1 MNLSKNYIALTE
13 GRMSR
18 SEFLR
23 QARQS
28 FPNLIGAGNNFE
40 DALKI
45 LTRKGLI
52 NEELIYRN
60 KADKFPL
67 ESIERGIRYE
77 LEVMDVFDVHHPSQE
92 QYKKARQRAIDNL
105 GKDPLYYINRIA
117 GGTKELA
124 DRDQKEVDN
133 NDQMKKVEAGTKHTL
148 KEGKYITEAPTEDNV
163 QLNKKFLDLYIKY
176 KDGNYKVKD
185 KETGELKAGKKLAP
199 ETAASKACMVVR
211 KSMNA
216 PRFRPDRN
224 TIASCSV
231 GRGKLQYQG
240 EKDGVPTFNYAWS
253 LKEATPRTQYKDNH
267 VWTVNEYKLAYVL
280 AEFGNQGLQ
289 LISQIYGINN
299 LNIKLLANTII
310 GTTDA
315 GLRFAVNG
323 MKKVINDEQD
333 SKWLA
338 SYFGNT
344 KALEAYQEL
353 DGKSMNDCQSAISA
367 EKCSEEEAAAAQKA
381 QEAID
386 TKRSEGDAMA
396 NATTKQIVDRA
407 FADFKDNR
415 TSIGKSIQD
424 PIKADKAAFVG
435 VCKNLRYD
443 VDDPRR
449 AVLWAYLRDKVN
461 INSQARQDL
470 DAKYG
475 VNNNTAPKFKA
486 KNLKAGNVE
495 EATKTVNDPLF
506 SQFYQHFVK
515 KYKDAGDP
523 NAELKARKDAKGA
536 LARYKA
542 KQMKEQQEKAV
553 LKEHIINIVGK
564 VLNEAATANLAQL
577 SDENASVSELP
588 GIINNLENVVT
599 EIESFWIKEQQKIQ
613 GIFDQVGNIKNEDGL
628 PVGYKFVQPIIDSL
642 KKDLDPVLAKITLDD
657 LKLPE
662 APAPDQ
668 TQVNDP
674 NVEVDPNDPNAVPS
688 VEPKQT
694 VFSPAAKKLALQEAD
709 VEKVLRNINN
719 LGLSDEQRK
728 KIIELSNAMYTAIRQ
743 NSTNMY
749 YYARQLHDYLD
760 QVLPKS
766 NSSLQESKKKRYVK

>member
-52 NEELIYRN
+52 NEELIYQN

-77 LEVMDVFDVHHPSQE
+77 LDVMDVFDVHHPSQE

-105 GKDPLYYINRIA
+105 GKDSLYYINRIA
-117 GGTKELA
+117 GCTKELA

-253 LKEATPRTQYKDNH
+253 LK
-267 VWTVNEYKLAYVL
+267 
-280 AEFGNQGLQ
+280 
-289 LISQIYGINN
+289 
-299 LNIKLLANTII
+299 
-310 GTTDA
+310 
-315 GLRFAVNG
+315 
-323 MKKVINDEQD
+323 
-333 SKWLA
+333 
-338 SYFGNT
+338 
-344 KALEAYQEL
+344 
-353 DGKSMNDCQSAISA
+353 
-367 EKCSEEEAAAAQKA
+367 
-381 QEAID
+381 
-386 TKRSEGDAMA
+386 
-396 NATTKQIVDRA
+396 
-407 FADFKDNR
+407 
-415 TSIGKSIQD
+415 
-424 PIKADKAAFVG
+424 
-435 VCKNLRYD
+435 
-443 VDDPRR
+443 
-449 AVLWAYLRDKVN
+449 
-461 INSQARQDL
+461 
-470 DAKYG
+470 
-475 VNNNTAPKFKA
+475 
-486 KNLKAGNVE
+486 

-743 NSTNMY
+743 NSTDMY
-749 YYARQLHDYLD
+749 YYCRQLHDYLD

-766 NSSLQESKKKRYVK
+766 NSSLQESKKKRYSK

>member
-52 NEELIYRN
+52 NEELIYQN

-105 GKDPLYYINRIA
+105 GKDSLYYINRIA

-124 DRDQKEVDN
+124 DRNQKEVDN

-253 LKEATPRTQYKDNH
+253 LKEAT
-267 VWTVNEYKLAYVL
+267 
-280 AEFGNQGLQ
+280 
-289 LISQIYGINN
+289 
-299 LNIKLLANTII
+299 
-310 GTTDA
+310 
-315 GLRFAVNG
+315 
-323 MKKVINDEQD
+323 
-333 SKWLA
+333 
-338 SYFGNT
+338 
-344 KALEAYQEL
+344 
-353 DGKSMNDCQSAISA
+353 
-367 EKCSEEEAAAAQKA
+367 
-381 QEAID
+381 
-386 TKRSEGDAMA
+386 
-396 NATTKQIVDRA
+396 
-407 FADFKDNR
+407 
-415 TSIGKSIQD
+415 
-424 PIKADKAAFVG
+424 
-435 VCKNLRYD
+435 
-443 VDDPRR
+443 
-449 AVLWAYLRDKVN
+449 
-461 INSQARQDL
+461 
-470 DAKYG
+470 
-475 VNNNTAPKFKA
+475 
-486 KNLKAGNVE
+486 
-495 EATKTVNDPLF
+495 KTVNDPLF

-553 LKEHIINIVGK
+553 LKEHIISIVGK

-674 NVEVDPNDPNAVPS
+674 NTEVDPNDPNAVPS

-694 VFSPAAKKLALQEAD
+694 VFSPAAKKTALQEAD

-743 NSTNMY
+743 NSTDMY
-749 YYARQLHDYLD
+749 YYARRLHDYLD

-766 NSSLQESKKKRYVK
+766 NSSLQESKKKRYSK

>member
-52 NEELIYRN
+52 NEELIYQN

-124 DRDQKEVDN
+124 DRNQKEVDN

-148 KEGKYITEAPTEDNV
+148 KEGKYITEAPTEDST

-253 LKEATPRTQYKDNH
+253 LK
-267 VWTVNEYKLAYVL
+267 
-280 AEFGNQGLQ
+280 
-289 LISQIYGINN
+289 
-299 LNIKLLANTII
+299 
-310 GTTDA
+310 
-315 GLRFAVNG
+315 
-323 MKKVINDEQD
+323 
-333 SKWLA
+333 
-338 SYFGNT
+338 
-344 KALEAYQEL
+344 
-353 DGKSMNDCQSAISA
+353 
-367 EKCSEEEAAAAQKA
+367 
-381 QEAID
+381 
-386 TKRSEGDAMA
+386 
-396 NATTKQIVDRA
+396 
-407 FADFKDNR
+407 
-415 TSIGKSIQD
+415 
-424 PIKADKAAFVG
+424 
-435 VCKNLRYD
+435 
-443 VDDPRR
+443 
-449 AVLWAYLRDKVN
+449 
-461 INSQARQDL
+461 
-470 DAKYG
+470 
-475 VNNNTAPKFKA
+475 
-486 KNLKAGNVE
+486 

-588 GIINNLENVVT
+588 GIINSLENVVT

-674 NVEVDPNDPNAVPS
+674 NAEVDPNDPNAVPS

-694 VFSPAAKKLALQEAD
+694 VFSPATKKLALQEAD

-728 KIIELSNAMYTAIRQ
+728 KIIELSNAMYTAISQ
-743 NSTNMY
+743 NSTDMY
-749 YYARQLHDYLD
+749 YYARRLHDYLD

-766 NSSLQESKKKRYVK
+766 NSSLQESKKKRYIK

>member
-52 NEELIYRN
+52 NEELIYQN

-105 GKDPLYYINRIA
+105 GKDSLYYINRIA
-117 GGTKELA
+117 GCTKELA

-148 KEGKYITEAPTEDNV
+148 KEGKYITEAPTEDNT

-253 LKEATPRTQYKDNH
+253 LK
-267 VWTVNEYKLAYVL
+267 
-280 AEFGNQGLQ
+280 
-289 LISQIYGINN
+289 
-299 LNIKLLANTII
+299 
-310 GTTDA
+310 
-315 GLRFAVNG
+315 
-323 MKKVINDEQD
+323 
-333 SKWLA
+333 
-338 SYFGNT
+338 
-344 KALEAYQEL
+344 
-353 DGKSMNDCQSAISA
+353 
-367 EKCSEEEAAAAQKA
+367 
-381 QEAID
+381 
-386 TKRSEGDAMA
+386 
-396 NATTKQIVDRA
+396 
-407 FADFKDNR
+407 
-415 TSIGKSIQD
+415 
-424 PIKADKAAFVG
+424 
-435 VCKNLRYD
+435 
-443 VDDPRR
+443 
-449 AVLWAYLRDKVN
+449 
-461 INSQARQDL
+461 
-470 DAKYG
+470 
-475 VNNNTAPKFKA
+475 
-486 KNLKAGNVE
+486 

-694 VFSPAAKKLALQEAD
+694 VFSPATKKLALQEAD

-743 NSTNMY
+743 NSTDMY
-749 YYARQLHDYLD
+749 YYCRQLHDYLD

-766 NSSLQESKKKRYVK
+766 NSSLQESKKKRYSK

>member
-52 NEELIYRN
+52 NEELIYQN

-105 GKDPLYYINRIA
+105 GKDSLYYINRIA
-117 GGTKELA
+117 GCTKELA

-148 KEGKYITEAPTEDNV
+148 KEGKYITEAPTEDSV

-253 LKEATPRTQYKDNH
+253 LK
-267 VWTVNEYKLAYVL
+267 
-280 AEFGNQGLQ
+280 
-289 LISQIYGINN
+289 
-299 LNIKLLANTII
+299 
-310 GTTDA
+310 
-315 GLRFAVNG
+315 
-323 MKKVINDEQD
+323 
-333 SKWLA
+333 
-338 SYFGNT
+338 
-344 KALEAYQEL
+344 
-353 DGKSMNDCQSAISA
+353 
-367 EKCSEEEAAAAQKA
+367 
-381 QEAID
+381 
-386 TKRSEGDAMA
+386 
-396 NATTKQIVDRA
+396 
-407 FADFKDNR
+407 
-415 TSIGKSIQD
+415 
-424 PIKADKAAFVG
+424 
-435 VCKNLRYD
+435 
-443 VDDPRR
+443 
-449 AVLWAYLRDKVN
+449 
-461 INSQARQDL
+461 
-470 DAKYG
+470 
-475 VNNNTAPKFKA
+475 
-486 KNLKAGNVE
+486 

-766 NSSLQESKKKRYVK
+766 NSSLQESKKKRYSK

>member
-52 NEELIYRN
+52 NEELIYQN

-77 LEVMDVFDVHHPSQE
+77 LEVIDVFDVHHPSQE

-124 DRDQKEVDN
+124 DRNQKEVDN

-148 KEGKYITEAPTEDNV
+148 KEGKYITEAPTEDST

-253 LKEATPRTQYKDNH
+253 LK
-267 VWTVNEYKLAYVL
+267 
-280 AEFGNQGLQ
+280 
-289 LISQIYGINN
+289 
-299 LNIKLLANTII
+299 
-310 GTTDA
+310 
-315 GLRFAVNG
+315 
-323 MKKVINDEQD
+323 
-333 SKWLA
+333 
-338 SYFGNT
+338 
-344 KALEAYQEL
+344 
-353 DGKSMNDCQSAISA
+353 
-367 EKCSEEEAAAAQKA
+367 
-381 QEAID
+381 
-386 TKRSEGDAMA
+386 
-396 NATTKQIVDRA
+396 
-407 FADFKDNR
+407 
-415 TSIGKSIQD
+415 
-424 PIKADKAAFVG
+424 
-435 VCKNLRYD
+435 
-443 VDDPRR
+443 
-449 AVLWAYLRDKVN
+449 
-461 INSQARQDL
+461 
-470 DAKYG
+470 
-475 VNNNTAPKFKA
+475 
-486 KNLKAGNVE
+486 

-588 GIINNLENVVT
+588 GIINSLENVVT

-674 NVEVDPNDPNAVPS
+674 NAEVDPNDPNAVPS

-709 VEKVLRNINN
+709 VEKVLSNINN
-719 LGLSDEQRK
+719 LGLSDEQKK

-743 NSTNMY
+743 NSTRMY
-749 YYARQLHDYLD
+749 YYGRQLHDYLD

-766 NSSLQESKKKRYVK
+766 NSPLQESKKKRYIK

>member
-52 NEELIYRN
+52 NEELIYQN

-105 GKDPLYYINRIA
+105 GKDSLYYINRIA

-124 DRDQKEVDN
+124 DRNQKEVDN

-253 LKEATPRTQYKDNH
+253 LK
-267 VWTVNEYKLAYVL
+267 
-280 AEFGNQGLQ
+280 
-289 LISQIYGINN
+289 
-299 LNIKLLANTII
+299 
-310 GTTDA
+310 
-315 GLRFAVNG
+315 
-323 MKKVINDEQD
+323 
-333 SKWLA
+333 
-338 SYFGNT
+338 
-344 KALEAYQEL
+344 
-353 DGKSMNDCQSAISA
+353 
-367 EKCSEEEAAAAQKA
+367 
-381 QEAID
+381 
-386 TKRSEGDAMA
+386 
-396 NATTKQIVDRA
+396 
-407 FADFKDNR
+407 
-415 TSIGKSIQD
+415 
-424 PIKADKAAFVG
+424 
-435 VCKNLRYD
+435 
-443 VDDPRR
+443 
-449 AVLWAYLRDKVN
+449 
-461 INSQARQDL
+461 
-470 DAKYG
+470 
-475 VNNNTAPKFKA
+475 
-486 KNLKAGNVE
+486 

-674 NVEVDPNDPNAVPS
+674 NAEVDPNDPNAVPS

-694 VFSPAAKKLALQEAD
+694 VFSPAAKKTALQEAD

-728 KIIELSNAMYTAIRQ
+728 KIIELSNAMYTAISQ
-743 NSTNMY
+743 NSTDMY
-749 YYARQLHDYLD
+749 YYARRLHDYLD

-766 NSSLQESKKKRYVK
+766 DSSLQESKKKRYSK

>member
-52 NEELIYRN
+52 NEELIYQN

-124 DRDQKEVDN
+124 DRNQKEVDN

-253 LKEATPRTQYKDNH
+253 LKEAT
-267 VWTVNEYKLAYVL
+267 
-280 AEFGNQGLQ
+280 
-289 LISQIYGINN
+289 
-299 LNIKLLANTII
+299 
-310 GTTDA
+310 
-315 GLRFAVNG
+315 
-323 MKKVINDEQD
+323 
-333 SKWLA
+333 
-338 SYFGNT
+338 
-344 KALEAYQEL
+344 
-353 DGKSMNDCQSAISA
+353 
-367 EKCSEEEAAAAQKA
+367 
-381 QEAID
+381 
-386 TKRSEGDAMA
+386 
-396 NATTKQIVDRA
+396 
-407 FADFKDNR
+407 
-415 TSIGKSIQD
+415 
-424 PIKADKAAFVG
+424 
-435 VCKNLRYD
+435 
-443 VDDPRR
+443 
-449 AVLWAYLRDKVN
+449 
-461 INSQARQDL
+461 
-470 DAKYG
+470 
-475 VNNNTAPKFKA
+475 
-486 KNLKAGNVE
+486 
-495 EATKTVNDPLF
+495 KTVNDPLF

-553 LKEHIINIVGK
+553 LKEHIINIVGI

-657 LKLPE
+657 LKFPE

-674 NVEVDPNDPNAVPS
+674 NAEVDPNDPNAVPS

-694 VFSPAAKKLALQEAD
+694 VFSPAAKKTALQEAD

-743 NSTNMY
+743 NSTDMY
-749 YYARQLHDYLD
+749 YYARRLHDYLD

-766 NSSLQESKKKRYVK
+766 NSSLQESKKKRYSK

>member
-52 NEELIYRN
+52 NEELIYQN

-105 GKDPLYYINRIA
+105 GKDSLYYINRIA

-253 LKEATPRTQYKDNH
+253 LK
-267 VWTVNEYKLAYVL
+267 
-280 AEFGNQGLQ
+280 
-289 LISQIYGINN
+289 
-299 LNIKLLANTII
+299 
-310 GTTDA
+310 
-315 GLRFAVNG
+315 
-323 MKKVINDEQD
+323 
-333 SKWLA
+333 
-338 SYFGNT
+338 
-344 KALEAYQEL
+344 
-353 DGKSMNDCQSAISA
+353 
-367 EKCSEEEAAAAQKA
+367 
-381 QEAID
+381 
-386 TKRSEGDAMA
+386 
-396 NATTKQIVDRA
+396 
-407 FADFKDNR
+407 
-415 TSIGKSIQD
+415 
-424 PIKADKAAFVG
+424 
-435 VCKNLRYD
+435 
-443 VDDPRR
+443 
-449 AVLWAYLRDKVN
+449 
-461 INSQARQDL
+461 
-470 DAKYG
+470 
-475 VNNNTAPKFKA
+475 
-486 KNLKAGNVE
+486 

-694 VFSPAAKKLALQEAD
+694 VFSPAAKKTALQEAD
-709 VEKVLRNINN
+709 VEKVLSNINN
-719 LGLSDEQRK
+719 LGLSDEQKK

-749 YYARQLHDYLD
+749 YYGRQLHDYLD

-766 NSSLQESKKKRYVK
+766 NSSLQESKKKRYSK

>member
-52 NEELIYRN
+52 NEELIYQN

-124 DRDQKEVDN
+124 DRNQKEVDS

-253 LKEATPRTQYKDNH
+253 LK
-267 VWTVNEYKLAYVL
+267 
-280 AEFGNQGLQ
+280 
-289 LISQIYGINN
+289 
-299 LNIKLLANTII
+299 
-310 GTTDA
+310 
-315 GLRFAVNG
+315 
-323 MKKVINDEQD
+323 
-333 SKWLA
+333 
-338 SYFGNT
+338 
-344 KALEAYQEL
+344 
-353 DGKSMNDCQSAISA
+353 
-367 EKCSEEEAAAAQKA
+367 
-381 QEAID
+381 
-386 TKRSEGDAMA
+386 
-396 NATTKQIVDRA
+396 
-407 FADFKDNR
+407 
-415 TSIGKSIQD
+415 
-424 PIKADKAAFVG
+424 
-435 VCKNLRYD
+435 
-443 VDDPRR
+443 
-449 AVLWAYLRDKVN
+449 
-461 INSQARQDL
+461 
-470 DAKYG
+470 
-475 VNNNTAPKFKA
+475 
-486 KNLKAGNVE
+486 

-709 VEKVLRNINN
+709 VEKVLSNINN
-719 LGLSDEQRK
+719 LGLSDEQKK

-749 YYARQLHDYLD
+749 YYGRQLHDYLD

-766 NSSLQESKKKRYVK
+766 NSSLQESKKKRYSK

>member
-52 NEELIYRN
+52 NEELIYQN

-124 DRDQKEVDN
+124 DRNQKEVDN

-253 LKEATPRTQYKDNH
+253 LK
-267 VWTVNEYKLAYVL
+267 
-280 AEFGNQGLQ
+280 
-289 LISQIYGINN
+289 
-299 LNIKLLANTII
+299 
-310 GTTDA
+310 
-315 GLRFAVNG
+315 
-323 MKKVINDEQD
+323 
-333 SKWLA
+333 
-338 SYFGNT
+338 
-344 KALEAYQEL
+344 
-353 DGKSMNDCQSAISA
+353 
-367 EKCSEEEAAAAQKA
+367 
-381 QEAID
+381 
-386 TKRSEGDAMA
+386 
-396 NATTKQIVDRA
+396 
-407 FADFKDNR
+407 
-415 TSIGKSIQD
+415 
-424 PIKADKAAFVG
+424 
-435 VCKNLRYD
+435 
-443 VDDPRR
+443 
-449 AVLWAYLRDKVN
+449 
-461 INSQARQDL
+461 
-470 DAKYG
+470 
-475 VNNNTAPKFKA
+475 
-486 KNLKAGNVE
+486 

-657 LKLPE
+657 LKFPE

-674 NVEVDPNDPNAVPS
+674 NAEVDPNDPNAVPS

-694 VFSPAAKKLALQEAD
+694 VFSPAAKKTALQEAD

-743 NSTNMY
+743 NSTDMY
-749 YYARQLHDYLD
+749 YYARRLHDYLD

-766 NSSLQESKKKRYVK
+766 NSSLQESKKKRYSK

>member
-52 NEELIYRN
+52 NEELIYQN

-105 GKDPLYYINRIA
+105 GKDSLYYINRIA

-124 DRDQKEVDN
+124 DRNQKEVDN

-163 QLNKKFLDLYIKY
+163 QVNKKFLDLYIKY

-253 LKEATPRTQYKDNH
+253 LK
-267 VWTVNEYKLAYVL
+267 
-280 AEFGNQGLQ
+280 
-289 LISQIYGINN
+289 
-299 LNIKLLANTII
+299 
-310 GTTDA
+310 
-315 GLRFAVNG
+315 
-323 MKKVINDEQD
+323 
-333 SKWLA
+333 
-338 SYFGNT
+338 
-344 KALEAYQEL
+344 
-353 DGKSMNDCQSAISA
+353 
-367 EKCSEEEAAAAQKA
+367 
-381 QEAID
+381 
-386 TKRSEGDAMA
+386 
-396 NATTKQIVDRA
+396 
-407 FADFKDNR
+407 
-415 TSIGKSIQD
+415 
-424 PIKADKAAFVG
+424 
-435 VCKNLRYD
+435 
-443 VDDPRR
+443 
-449 AVLWAYLRDKVN
+449 
-461 INSQARQDL
+461 
-470 DAKYG
+470 
-475 VNNNTAPKFKA
+475 
-486 KNLKAGNVE
+486 

-642 KKDLDPVLAKITLDD
+642 KKDLDPVLVKITLDD

-668 TQVNDP
+668 IQVNDP
-674 NVEVDPNDPNAVPS
+674 NTEVDPNDPNAVPS

-694 VFSPAAKKLALQEAD
+694 VFSPAVKKTALQEAD

-728 KIIELSNAMYTAIRQ
+728 KIIELSNAMYTAISQ
-743 NSTNMY
+743 NSTDMY
-749 YYARQLHDYLD
+749 YYCRQLHDYLD

-766 NSSLQESKKKRYVK
+766 NSSLQESKKKRYSK

>member
-52 NEELIYRN
+52 NEELIYQN

-105 GKDPLYYINRIA
+105 GKDSLYYINRIA

-124 DRDQKEVDN
+124 DRNQKEVDS

-253 LKEATPRTQYKDNH
+253 LK
-267 VWTVNEYKLAYVL
+267 
-280 AEFGNQGLQ
+280 
-289 LISQIYGINN
+289 
-299 LNIKLLANTII
+299 
-310 GTTDA
+310 
-315 GLRFAVNG
+315 
-323 MKKVINDEQD
+323 
-333 SKWLA
+333 
-338 SYFGNT
+338 
-344 KALEAYQEL
+344 
-353 DGKSMNDCQSAISA
+353 
-367 EKCSEEEAAAAQKA
+367 
-381 QEAID
+381 
-386 TKRSEGDAMA
+386 
-396 NATTKQIVDRA
+396 
-407 FADFKDNR
+407 
-415 TSIGKSIQD
+415 
-424 PIKADKAAFVG
+424 
-435 VCKNLRYD
+435 
-443 VDDPRR
+443 
-449 AVLWAYLRDKVN
+449 
-461 INSQARQDL
+461 
-470 DAKYG
+470 
-475 VNNNTAPKFKA
+475 
-486 KNLKAGNVE
+486 

-628 PVGYKFVQPIIDSL
+628 PVGYKFVQPILDSL

-674 NVEVDPNDPNAVPS
+674 NAEVDPNDPNAVPS

-743 NSTNMY
+743 NSTDMY
-749 YYARQLHDYLD
+749 YYARRLHDYLD

-766 NSSLQESKKKRYVK
+766 NSSLQESKKKRYSK

>member
-1 MNLSKNYIALTE
+1 MNPSKNYIALTE

-18 SEFLR
+18 AEFLR
-23 QARQS
+23 QARQA
-28 FPNLIGAGNNFE
+28 FPNLIGAGNNFD

-45 LTRKGLI
+45 LTRRGLI
-52 NEELIYRN
+52 NEELVYQN

-77 LEVMDVFDVHHPSQE
+77 LEVMDVYDIHHPSQE

-105 GKDPLYYINRIA
+105 GKDPLYYINKIA
-117 GGTKELA
+117 EPVEQPKQEDTEGDL
-124 DRDQKEVDN
+124 
-133 NDQMKKVEAGTKHTL
+133 KKVEAGTKHTL
-148 KEGKYITEAPTEDNV
+148 KEGKYITEAPAEDGV

-176 KDGNYKVKD
+176 KDGNYQVKD
-185 KETGELKAGKKLAP
+185 KETGELKPGKKLAP

-240 EKDGVPTFNYAWS
+240 ERDGVPSFNYAWS

-280 AEFGNQGLQ
+280 AEFGKQGLQ
-289 LISQIYGINN
+289 LIGQIYGIDN
-299 LNIKLLANTII
+299 LSVKLLANTII

-315 GLRFAVNG
+315 GLRFAVDG
-323 MKKVINDEQD
+323 MKKVINNEQD

-386 TKRSEGDAMA
+386 TKRSEGDATA

-407 FADFKDNR
+407 FADFKNNR

-424 PIKADKAAFVG
+424 PVKADKAAFIA
-435 VCKNLRYD
+435 VCRNLGYE

-449 AVLWAYLRDKVN
+449 ATLWSYLRGMVN
-461 INSQARQDL
+461 VNRQARQDL
-470 DAKYG
+470 DAKLG
-475 VNNNTAPKFKA
+475 VNDSTAPKFKA
-486 KNLKAGNVE
+486 KNLKAGSVE
-495 EATKTVNDPLF
+495 EATKTVSDPLF
-506 SQFYQHFVK
+506 NQFYQHFVK

-542 KQMKEQQEKAV
+542 KQMKEQQEKSI
-553 LKEHIINIVGK
+553 LKEHIIGIIGK

-577 SDENASVSELP
+577 SDENASVAELP

-628 PVGYKFVQPIIDSL
+628 PVGYKFVQPMIESL
-642 KKDLDPVLAKITLDD
+642 KKDLEPVLAKITLDD

-674 NVEVDPNDPNAVPS
+674 NAQANDSNAVPP

-694 VFSPAAKKLALQEAD
+694 VFSPAAKEPLQEGFIGDAFRLGQVKQYLEYAKNGTFD
-709 VEKVLRNINN
+709 DPKVFEKVKPAL
-719 LGLSDEQRK
+719 LKLLSKAPNSPETLELK
-728 KIIELSNAMYTAIRQ
+728 KWVLSKTGDSI
-743 NSTNMY
+743 
-749 YYARQLHDYLD
+749 
-760 QVLPKS
+760 
-766 NSSLQESKKKRYVK
+766 QESKKNKRYTK

>member
-52 NEELIYRN
+52 NEELIYQN

-105 GKDPLYYINRIA
+105 GKDSLYYINRIA
-117 GGTKELA
+117 GCTKELA

-253 LKEATPRTQYKDNH
+253 LK
-267 VWTVNEYKLAYVL
+267 
-280 AEFGNQGLQ
+280 
-289 LISQIYGINN
+289 
-299 LNIKLLANTII
+299 
-310 GTTDA
+310 
-315 GLRFAVNG
+315 
-323 MKKVINDEQD
+323 
-333 SKWLA
+333 
-338 SYFGNT
+338 
-344 KALEAYQEL
+344 
-353 DGKSMNDCQSAISA
+353 
-367 EKCSEEEAAAAQKA
+367 
-381 QEAID
+381 
-386 TKRSEGDAMA
+386 
-396 NATTKQIVDRA
+396 
-407 FADFKDNR
+407 
-415 TSIGKSIQD
+415 
-424 PIKADKAAFVG
+424 
-435 VCKNLRYD
+435 
-443 VDDPRR
+443 
-449 AVLWAYLRDKVN
+449 
-461 INSQARQDL
+461 
-470 DAKYG
+470 
-475 VNNNTAPKFKA
+475 
-486 KNLKAGNVE
+486 

-743 NSTNMY
+743 NSTDMY
-749 YYARQLHDYLD
+749 YYCRQLHDYLD

-766 NSSLQESKKKRYVK
+766 NSSLQESKKKRYIK

>member
-52 NEELIYRN
+52 NEELIYQN

-105 GKDPLYYINRIA
+105 GKDSLYYINRIA

-124 DRDQKEVDN
+124 DRNQKEVDS

-148 KEGKYITEAPTEDNV
+148 KEGKYITEAPTEDNT

-253 LKEATPRTQYKDNH
+253 LK
-267 VWTVNEYKLAYVL
+267 
-280 AEFGNQGLQ
+280 
-289 LISQIYGINN
+289 
-299 LNIKLLANTII
+299 
-310 GTTDA
+310 
-315 GLRFAVNG
+315 
-323 MKKVINDEQD
+323 
-333 SKWLA
+333 
-338 SYFGNT
+338 
-344 KALEAYQEL
+344 
-353 DGKSMNDCQSAISA
+353 
-367 EKCSEEEAAAAQKA
+367 
-381 QEAID
+381 
-386 TKRSEGDAMA
+386 
-396 NATTKQIVDRA
+396 
-407 FADFKDNR
+407 
-415 TSIGKSIQD
+415 
-424 PIKADKAAFVG
+424 
-435 VCKNLRYD
+435 
-443 VDDPRR
+443 
-449 AVLWAYLRDKVN
+449 
-461 INSQARQDL
+461 
-470 DAKYG
+470 
-475 VNNNTAPKFKA
+475 
-486 KNLKAGNVE
+486 

-743 NSTNMY
+743 NSTDMY
-749 YYARQLHDYLD
+749 YYCRQLHDYLD

-766 NSSLQESKKKRYVK
+766 NSSLQESKKKRYIK

>member
-52 NEELIYRN
+52 NEELIYQN

-105 GKDPLYYINRIA
+105 GKDSLYYINRIA

-148 KEGKYITEAPTEDNV
+148 KEGKYITEAPTEDNT

-253 LKEATPRTQYKDNH
+253 LK
-267 VWTVNEYKLAYVL
+267 
-280 AEFGNQGLQ
+280 
-289 LISQIYGINN
+289 
-299 LNIKLLANTII
+299 
-310 GTTDA
+310 
-315 GLRFAVNG
+315 
-323 MKKVINDEQD
+323 
-333 SKWLA
+333 
-338 SYFGNT
+338 
-344 KALEAYQEL
+344 
-353 DGKSMNDCQSAISA
+353 
-367 EKCSEEEAAAAQKA
+367 
-381 QEAID
+381 
-386 TKRSEGDAMA
+386 
-396 NATTKQIVDRA
+396 
-407 FADFKDNR
+407 
-415 TSIGKSIQD
+415 
-424 PIKADKAAFVG
+424 
-435 VCKNLRYD
+435 
-443 VDDPRR
+443 
-449 AVLWAYLRDKVN
+449 
-461 INSQARQDL
+461 
-470 DAKYG
+470 
-475 VNNNTAPKFKA
+475 
-486 KNLKAGNVE
+486 

-728 KIIELSNAMYTAIRQ
+728 KIIELSNAMYTAISQ
-743 NSTNMY
+743 NSTDMY
-749 YYARQLHDYLD
+749 YYARRLHDYLD

-766 NSSLQESKKKRYVK
+766 NSSLQESKKKRYSK

>member
-52 NEELIYRN
+52 NEELIYQN

-148 KEGKYITEAPTEDNV
+148 KEGKYTENISEDIGYWFPFAVLASYVIGSLLGYSIYGIASNLKKIQNTLKSKKLDKQAATVLKKFLEDLNNDPEFQQWKSNKKRKLRDLEKIVNRVCQGPNEKIVRRVARDIWQKSQLGTLEEAPTEDNT

-176 KDGNYKVKD
+176 KDGNYQVKD
-185 KETGELKAGKKLAP
+185 KESGELKPGKKLAP
-199 ETAASKACMVVR
+199 ETAAQKACLVIR

-253 LKEATPRTQYKDNH
+253 LK
-267 VWTVNEYKLAYVL
+267 
-280 AEFGNQGLQ
+280 
-289 LISQIYGINN
+289 
-299 LNIKLLANTII
+299 
-310 GTTDA
+310 
-315 GLRFAVNG
+315 
-323 MKKVINDEQD
+323 
-333 SKWLA
+333 
-338 SYFGNT
+338 
-344 KALEAYQEL
+344 
-353 DGKSMNDCQSAISA
+353 
-367 EKCSEEEAAAAQKA
+367 
-381 QEAID
+381 
-386 TKRSEGDAMA
+386 
-396 NATTKQIVDRA
+396 
-407 FADFKDNR
+407 
-415 TSIGKSIQD
+415 
-424 PIKADKAAFVG
+424 
-435 VCKNLRYD
+435 
-443 VDDPRR
+443 
-449 AVLWAYLRDKVN
+449 
-461 INSQARQDL
+461 
-470 DAKYG
+470 
-475 VNNNTAPKFKA
+475 
-486 KNLKAGNVE
+486 

-588 GIINNLENVVT
+588 GIINSLENVVT

-674 NVEVDPNDPNAVPS
+674 NAEVDPNDPNAVPS

-694 VFSPAAKKLALQEAD
+694 VFSPAAKKLDLQEAD

-743 NSTNMY
+743 NSTDMY
-749 YYARQLHDYLD
+749 YYCRQLHDYLD

-766 NSSLQESKKKRYVK
+766 NSSLQESKKKRYIK

>member
-52 NEELIYRN
+52 NEELIYQN

-124 DRDQKEVDN
+124 DRNQKEVDN

-148 KEGKYITEAPTEDNV
+148 KEGKYSTEAPTEDST

-253 LKEATPRTQYKDNH
+253 LK
-267 VWTVNEYKLAYVL
+267 
-280 AEFGNQGLQ
+280 
-289 LISQIYGINN
+289 
-299 LNIKLLANTII
+299 
-310 GTTDA
+310 
-315 GLRFAVNG
+315 
-323 MKKVINDEQD
+323 
-333 SKWLA
+333 
-338 SYFGNT
+338 
-344 KALEAYQEL
+344 
-353 DGKSMNDCQSAISA
+353 
-367 EKCSEEEAAAAQKA
+367 
-381 QEAID
+381 
-386 TKRSEGDAMA
+386 
-396 NATTKQIVDRA
+396 
-407 FADFKDNR
+407 
-415 TSIGKSIQD
+415 
-424 PIKADKAAFVG
+424 
-435 VCKNLRYD
+435 
-443 VDDPRR
+443 
-449 AVLWAYLRDKVN
+449 
-461 INSQARQDL
+461 
-470 DAKYG
+470 
-475 VNNNTAPKFKA
+475 
-486 KNLKAGNVE
+486 

-588 GIINNLENVVT
+588 GIINSLENVVT

-674 NVEVDPNDPNAVPS
+674 NAEVDPNDPNAVPS

-709 VEKVLRNINN
+709 VEKVLSNINN
-719 LGLSDEQRK
+719 LGLSDEQKK

-743 NSTNMY
+743 NSTRMY
-749 YYARQLHDYLD
+749 YYGRQLHDYLD

-766 NSSLQESKKKRYVK
+766 NSPLQESKKKRYIK

>member
-52 NEELIYRN
+52 NEELIYQN

-77 LEVMDVFDVHHPSQE
+77 LEVMDVFDVHHPTQE

-124 DRDQKEVDN
+124 DRNQKEVDN

-176 KDGNYKVKD
+176 KDGNYQVKD
-185 KETGELKAGKKLAP
+185 KESGELKPGKKLAP
-199 ETAASKACMVVR
+199 ETAAQKACLVIR

-253 LKEATPRTQYKDNH
+253 LK
-267 VWTVNEYKLAYVL
+267 
-280 AEFGNQGLQ
+280 
-289 LISQIYGINN
+289 
-299 LNIKLLANTII
+299 
-310 GTTDA
+310 
-315 GLRFAVNG
+315 
-323 MKKVINDEQD
+323 
-333 SKWLA
+333 
-338 SYFGNT
+338 
-344 KALEAYQEL
+344 
-353 DGKSMNDCQSAISA
+353 
-367 EKCSEEEAAAAQKA
+367 
-381 QEAID
+381 
-386 TKRSEGDAMA
+386 
-396 NATTKQIVDRA
+396 
-407 FADFKDNR
+407 
-415 TSIGKSIQD
+415 
-424 PIKADKAAFVG
+424 
-435 VCKNLRYD
+435 
-443 VDDPRR
+443 
-449 AVLWAYLRDKVN
+449 
-461 INSQARQDL
+461 
-470 DAKYG
+470 
-475 VNNNTAPKFKA
+475 
-486 KNLKAGNVE
+486 

-743 NSTNMY
+743 NSTDMY
-749 YYARQLHDYLD
+749 YYCRQLHDYLD

-766 NSSLQESKKKRYVK
+766 NSSLQESKKKRYIK

>member
-52 NEELIYRN
+52 NEELIYQN

-124 DRDQKEVDN
+124 DRNQKEVDN

-148 KEGKYITEAPTEDNV
+148 KEGKYITEAPTEDNT

-176 KDGNYKVKD
+176 KDGNYQVKD
-185 KETGELKAGKKLAP
+185 KESGELKPGKKLAP
-199 ETAASKACMVVR
+199 ETAAQKACLVIR

-253 LKEATPRTQYKDNH
+253 LK
-267 VWTVNEYKLAYVL
+267 
-280 AEFGNQGLQ
+280 
-289 LISQIYGINN
+289 
-299 LNIKLLANTII
+299 
-310 GTTDA
+310 
-315 GLRFAVNG
+315 
-323 MKKVINDEQD
+323 
-333 SKWLA
+333 
-338 SYFGNT
+338 
-344 KALEAYQEL
+344 
-353 DGKSMNDCQSAISA
+353 
-367 EKCSEEEAAAAQKA
+367 
-381 QEAID
+381 
-386 TKRSEGDAMA
+386 
-396 NATTKQIVDRA
+396 
-407 FADFKDNR
+407 
-415 TSIGKSIQD
+415 
-424 PIKADKAAFVG
+424 
-435 VCKNLRYD
+435 
-443 VDDPRR
+443 
-449 AVLWAYLRDKVN
+449 
-461 INSQARQDL
+461 
-470 DAKYG
+470 
-475 VNNNTAPKFKA
+475 
-486 KNLKAGNVE
+486 

-674 NVEVDPNDPNAVPS
+674 NAEVDPNDPNAVPS

-743 NSTNMY
+743 NSTDMY

-766 NSSLQESKKKRYVK
+766 NSSLQESKKKRYIK

>member
-52 NEELIYRN
+52 NEELIYQN

-253 LKEATPRTQYKDNH
+253 LKEAT
-267 VWTVNEYKLAYVL
+267 
-280 AEFGNQGLQ
+280 
-289 LISQIYGINN
+289 
-299 LNIKLLANTII
+299 
-310 GTTDA
+310 
-315 GLRFAVNG
+315 
-323 MKKVINDEQD
+323 
-333 SKWLA
+333 
-338 SYFGNT
+338 
-344 KALEAYQEL
+344 
-353 DGKSMNDCQSAISA
+353 
-367 EKCSEEEAAAAQKA
+367 
-381 QEAID
+381 
-386 TKRSEGDAMA
+386 
-396 NATTKQIVDRA
+396 
-407 FADFKDNR
+407 
-415 TSIGKSIQD
+415 
-424 PIKADKAAFVG
+424 
-435 VCKNLRYD
+435 
-443 VDDPRR
+443 
-449 AVLWAYLRDKVN
+449 
-461 INSQARQDL
+461 
-470 DAKYG
+470 
-475 VNNNTAPKFKA
+475 
-486 KNLKAGNVE
+486 
-495 EATKTVNDPLF
+495 KTVNDPLF

-588 GIINNLENVVT
+588 GIINSLENVVT

-674 NVEVDPNDPNAVPS
+674 NAEVDPNDPNAVPS

-694 VFSPAAKKLALQEAD
+694 VFSPAAKKLDLQEAD

-728 KIIELSNAMYTAIRQ
+728 KIIELSNAMYTAISQ
-743 NSTNMY
+743 NSTDMY
-749 YYARQLHDYLD
+749 YYCRQLHDYLD

-766 NSSLQESKKKRYVK
+766 NSSLQESKKKRYIK

>member
-52 NEELIYRN
+52 NEELIYQN

-148 KEGKYITEAPTEDNV
+148 KEGKYITEAPTEDSV

-253 LKEATPRTQYKDNH
+253 LK
-267 VWTVNEYKLAYVL
+267 
-280 AEFGNQGLQ
+280 
-289 LISQIYGINN
+289 
-299 LNIKLLANTII
+299 
-310 GTTDA
+310 
-315 GLRFAVNG
+315 
-323 MKKVINDEQD
+323 
-333 SKWLA
+333 
-338 SYFGNT
+338 
-344 KALEAYQEL
+344 
-353 DGKSMNDCQSAISA
+353 
-367 EKCSEEEAAAAQKA
+367 
-381 QEAID
+381 
-386 TKRSEGDAMA
+386 
-396 NATTKQIVDRA
+396 
-407 FADFKDNR
+407 
-415 TSIGKSIQD
+415 
-424 PIKADKAAFVG
+424 
-435 VCKNLRYD
+435 
-443 VDDPRR
+443 
-449 AVLWAYLRDKVN
+449 
-461 INSQARQDL
+461 
-470 DAKYG
+470 
-475 VNNNTAPKFKA
+475 
-486 KNLKAGNVE
+486 

-628 PVGYKFVQPIIDSL
+628 PVGYKFVQPILDSL

-743 NSTNMY
+743 NSTDMY
-749 YYARQLHDYLD
+749 YYCRQLHDYLD

-766 NSSLQESKKKRYVK
+766 NSSLQESFNSKKLDQLCSQHKGIKTGVNDKAVLFALQQQVTDKNFDQIFHGWKGKNLSDREKQKLDQIVFNDGTHLTVDLSSLDMDKAGDQRFNRDRTSYNAKDDSYVPTLGKNSKNVNIPLARSIRRQRYSK

>member
-52 NEELIYRN
+52 NEELIYQN

-124 DRDQKEVDN
+124 DRNQKEVDN

-253 LKEATPRTQYKDNH
+253 LK
-267 VWTVNEYKLAYVL
+267 
-280 AEFGNQGLQ
+280 
-289 LISQIYGINN
+289 
-299 LNIKLLANTII
+299 
-310 GTTDA
+310 
-315 GLRFAVNG
+315 
-323 MKKVINDEQD
+323 
-333 SKWLA
+333 
-338 SYFGNT
+338 
-344 KALEAYQEL
+344 
-353 DGKSMNDCQSAISA
+353 
-367 EKCSEEEAAAAQKA
+367 
-381 QEAID
+381 
-386 TKRSEGDAMA
+386 
-396 NATTKQIVDRA
+396 
-407 FADFKDNR
+407 
-415 TSIGKSIQD
+415 
-424 PIKADKAAFVG
+424 
-435 VCKNLRYD
+435 
-443 VDDPRR
+443 
-449 AVLWAYLRDKVN
+449 
-461 INSQARQDL
+461 
-470 DAKYG
+470 
-475 VNNNTAPKFKA
+475 
-486 KNLKAGNVE
+486 

-662 APAPDQ
+662 APASDQ

-674 NVEVDPNDPNAVPS
+674 NAEVDPNDPNAVPS

-694 VFSPAAKKLALQEAD
+694 VFSPAAKKLDLQEAD

-743 NSTNMY
+743 NSTDMY
-749 YYARQLHDYLD
+749 YYCRQLHDYLD

-766 NSSLQESKKKRYVK
+766 NSSLQESKKKRYIK

>member
-52 NEELIYRN
+52 NEELIYQN

-105 GKDPLYYINRIA
+105 GKDSLYYINRIA

-253 LKEATPRTQYKDNH
+253 LK
-267 VWTVNEYKLAYVL
+267 
-280 AEFGNQGLQ
+280 
-289 LISQIYGINN
+289 
-299 LNIKLLANTII
+299 
-310 GTTDA
+310 
-315 GLRFAVNG
+315 
-323 MKKVINDEQD
+323 
-333 SKWLA
+333 
-338 SYFGNT
+338 
-344 KALEAYQEL
+344 
-353 DGKSMNDCQSAISA
+353 
-367 EKCSEEEAAAAQKA
+367 
-381 QEAID
+381 
-386 TKRSEGDAMA
+386 
-396 NATTKQIVDRA
+396 
-407 FADFKDNR
+407 
-415 TSIGKSIQD
+415 
-424 PIKADKAAFVG
+424 
-435 VCKNLRYD
+435 
-443 VDDPRR
+443 
-449 AVLWAYLRDKVN
+449 
-461 INSQARQDL
+461 
-470 DAKYG
+470 
-475 VNNNTAPKFKA
+475 
-486 KNLKAGNVE
+486 

-743 NSTNMY
+743 NSTDMY
-749 YYARQLHDYLD
+749 YYCRQLHDYLD

-766 NSSLQESKKKRYVK
+766 NSSLQESKKKRYSK

>member
-52 NEELIYRN
+52 NEELIYQN

-105 GKDPLYYINRIA
+105 GKDSLYYINRIA

-124 DRDQKEVDN
+124 DRNQKEVDN

-148 KEGKYITEAPTEDNV
+148 KEGKYTENISEDIGYWFPFVGLASYVIGSLLGYSIYDRGSNLKKIQNILKSKKLDKQAATVLKKFLEDLNNDSEFQQWKSNKKRKLRDLEKIVNRVCQGPNEKIVRRVARDIWQKSQLGTLEEAPTEDNV

-253 LKEATPRTQYKDNH
+253 LKEAT
-267 VWTVNEYKLAYVL
+267 
-280 AEFGNQGLQ
+280 
-289 LISQIYGINN
+289 
-299 LNIKLLANTII
+299 
-310 GTTDA
+310 
-315 GLRFAVNG
+315 
-323 MKKVINDEQD
+323 
-333 SKWLA
+333 
-338 SYFGNT
+338 
-344 KALEAYQEL
+344 
-353 DGKSMNDCQSAISA
+353 
-367 EKCSEEEAAAAQKA
+367 
-381 QEAID
+381 
-386 TKRSEGDAMA
+386 
-396 NATTKQIVDRA
+396 
-407 FADFKDNR
+407 
-415 TSIGKSIQD
+415 
-424 PIKADKAAFVG
+424 
-435 VCKNLRYD
+435 
-443 VDDPRR
+443 
-449 AVLWAYLRDKVN
+449 
-461 INSQARQDL
+461 
-470 DAKYG
+470 
-475 VNNNTAPKFKA
+475 
-486 KNLKAGNVE
+486 
-495 EATKTVNDPLF
+495 KTVNDPLF

-553 LKEHIINIVGK
+553 LKEHIISIVGK

-674 NVEVDPNDPNAVPS
+674 NAEVDPNDPNAVPS

-694 VFSPAAKKLALQEAD
+694 VFSPAAKKTALQEAD

-728 KIIELSNAMYTAIRQ
+728 KIIELSNAMYTAISQ
-743 NSTNMY
+743 NSTDMY
-749 YYARQLHDYLD
+749 YYCRQLHDYLD

-766 NSSLQESKKKRYVK
+766 NSSLQESKKKRYSK

>member
-52 NEELIYRN
+52 NEELIYQN

-105 GKDPLYYINRIA
+105 GKDSLYYINRIA
-117 GGTKELA
+117 GCTKELA

-253 LKEATPRTQYKDNH
+253 LK
-267 VWTVNEYKLAYVL
+267 
-280 AEFGNQGLQ
+280 
-289 LISQIYGINN
+289 
-299 LNIKLLANTII
+299 
-310 GTTDA
+310 
-315 GLRFAVNG
+315 
-323 MKKVINDEQD
+323 
-333 SKWLA
+333 
-338 SYFGNT
+338 
-344 KALEAYQEL
+344 
-353 DGKSMNDCQSAISA
+353 
-367 EKCSEEEAAAAQKA
+367 
-381 QEAID
+381 
-386 TKRSEGDAMA
+386 
-396 NATTKQIVDRA
+396 
-407 FADFKDNR
+407 
-415 TSIGKSIQD
+415 
-424 PIKADKAAFVG
+424 
-435 VCKNLRYD
+435 
-443 VDDPRR
+443 
-449 AVLWAYLRDKVN
+449 
-461 INSQARQDL
+461 
-470 DAKYG
+470 
-475 VNNNTAPKFKA
+475 
-486 KNLKAGNVE
+486 

-694 VFSPAAKKLALQEAD
+694 VFSPATKKLALQEAD

-728 KIIELSNAMYTAIRQ
+728 KIIELSNAMYTAISQ
-743 NSTNMY
+743 NSTDMY

-766 NSSLQESKKKRYVK
+766 NSSLQESKKKRYSK

>member
-52 NEELIYRN
+52 NEELIYQN

-105 GKDPLYYINRIA
+105 GKDSLYYINRIA

-124 DRDQKEVDN
+124 DRNQKEVDN

-253 LKEATPRTQYKDNH
+253 LK
-267 VWTVNEYKLAYVL
+267 
-280 AEFGNQGLQ
+280 
-289 LISQIYGINN
+289 
-299 LNIKLLANTII
+299 
-310 GTTDA
+310 
-315 GLRFAVNG
+315 
-323 MKKVINDEQD
+323 
-333 SKWLA
+333 
-338 SYFGNT
+338 
-344 KALEAYQEL
+344 
-353 DGKSMNDCQSAISA
+353 
-367 EKCSEEEAAAAQKA
+367 
-381 QEAID
+381 
-386 TKRSEGDAMA
+386 
-396 NATTKQIVDRA
+396 
-407 FADFKDNR
+407 
-415 TSIGKSIQD
+415 
-424 PIKADKAAFVG
+424 
-435 VCKNLRYD
+435 
-443 VDDPRR
+443 
-449 AVLWAYLRDKVN
+449 
-461 INSQARQDL
+461 
-470 DAKYG
+470 
-475 VNNNTAPKFKA
+475 
-486 KNLKAGNVE
+486 

-674 NVEVDPNDPNAVPS
+674 NAEVDPNDPNAVPS

-694 VFSPAAKKLALQEAD
+694 VFSPAAKKTALQEAD

-728 KIIELSNAMYTAIRQ
+728 KIIELSNAMYTAISQ
-743 NSTNMY
+743 NSTDMY
-749 YYARQLHDYLD
+749 YYCRQLHDYLD

-766 NSSLQESKKKRYVK
+766 NSSLQESKKKRYSK

>member
-52 NEELIYRN
+52 NEELIYQN

-124 DRDQKEVDN
+124 DRNQKEVDN

-253 LKEATPRTQYKDNH
+253 LKEAT
-267 VWTVNEYKLAYVL
+267 
-280 AEFGNQGLQ
+280 
-289 LISQIYGINN
+289 
-299 LNIKLLANTII
+299 
-310 GTTDA
+310 
-315 GLRFAVNG
+315 
-323 MKKVINDEQD
+323 
-333 SKWLA
+333 
-338 SYFGNT
+338 
-344 KALEAYQEL
+344 
-353 DGKSMNDCQSAISA
+353 
-367 EKCSEEEAAAAQKA
+367 
-381 QEAID
+381 
-386 TKRSEGDAMA
+386 
-396 NATTKQIVDRA
+396 
-407 FADFKDNR
+407 
-415 TSIGKSIQD
+415 
-424 PIKADKAAFVG
+424 
-435 VCKNLRYD
+435 
-443 VDDPRR
+443 
-449 AVLWAYLRDKVN
+449 
-461 INSQARQDL
+461 
-470 DAKYG
+470 
-475 VNNNTAPKFKA
+475 
-486 KNLKAGNVE
+486 
-495 EATKTVNDPLF
+495 KTVNDPLF

-588 GIINNLENVVT
+588 GIINSLENVVT

-674 NVEVDPNDPNAVPS
+674 NAVPS

-709 VEKVLRNINN
+709 VEKVLSNINN
-719 LGLSDEQRK
+719 LGLSDEQKK

-743 NSTNMY
+743 NSTRMY
-749 YYARQLHDYLD
+749 YYGRQLHDYLD

-766 NSSLQESKKKRYVK
+766 NSSLQESKKKRYIK

>member
-52 NEELIYRN
+52 NEELIYQN

-105 GKDPLYYINRIA
+105 GKDSLYYINRIA
-117 GGTKELA
+117 GCTKELA

-253 LKEATPRTQYKDNH
+253 LK
-267 VWTVNEYKLAYVL
+267 
-280 AEFGNQGLQ
+280 
-289 LISQIYGINN
+289 
-299 LNIKLLANTII
+299 
-310 GTTDA
+310 
-315 GLRFAVNG
+315 
-323 MKKVINDEQD
+323 
-333 SKWLA
+333 
-338 SYFGNT
+338 
-344 KALEAYQEL
+344 
-353 DGKSMNDCQSAISA
+353 
-367 EKCSEEEAAAAQKA
+367 
-381 QEAID
+381 
-386 TKRSEGDAMA
+386 
-396 NATTKQIVDRA
+396 
-407 FADFKDNR
+407 
-415 TSIGKSIQD
+415 
-424 PIKADKAAFVG
+424 
-435 VCKNLRYD
+435 
-443 VDDPRR
+443 
-449 AVLWAYLRDKVN
+449 
-461 INSQARQDL
+461 
-470 DAKYG
+470 
-475 VNNNTAPKFKA
+475 
-486 KNLKAGNVE
+486 

-628 PVGYKFVQPIIDSL
+628 PVGYKFVQPILDSL

-674 NVEVDPNDPNAVPS
+674 NAEVDPNDPNAVPS

-743 NSTNMY
+743 NSTDMY

-766 NSSLQESKKKRYVK
+766 NSSLQESKKKRYIK

>member
-52 NEELIYRN
+52 NEELIYQN

-124 DRDQKEVDN
+124 DRNQKEVDN

-253 LKEATPRTQYKDNH
+253 LK
-267 VWTVNEYKLAYVL
+267 
-280 AEFGNQGLQ
+280 
-289 LISQIYGINN
+289 
-299 LNIKLLANTII
+299 
-310 GTTDA
+310 
-315 GLRFAVNG
+315 
-323 MKKVINDEQD
+323 
-333 SKWLA
+333 
-338 SYFGNT
+338 
-344 KALEAYQEL
+344 
-353 DGKSMNDCQSAISA
+353 
-367 EKCSEEEAAAAQKA
+367 
-381 QEAID
+381 
-386 TKRSEGDAMA
+386 
-396 NATTKQIVDRA
+396 
-407 FADFKDNR
+407 
-415 TSIGKSIQD
+415 
-424 PIKADKAAFVG
+424 
-435 VCKNLRYD
+435 
-443 VDDPRR
+443 
-449 AVLWAYLRDKVN
+449 
-461 INSQARQDL
+461 
-470 DAKYG
+470 
-475 VNNNTAPKFKA
+475 
-486 KNLKAGNVE
+486 

-709 VEKVLRNINN
+709 VEKVLSNINN
-719 LGLSDEQRK
+719 LGLSDEQKK

-749 YYARQLHDYLD
+749 YYGRQLHDYLD

-766 NSSLQESKKKRYVK
+766 NSSLQESKKKRYIK

>member
-52 NEELIYRN
+52 NEELIYQN

-253 LKEATPRTQYKDNH
+253 LKEAT
-267 VWTVNEYKLAYVL
+267 
-280 AEFGNQGLQ
+280 
-289 LISQIYGINN
+289 
-299 LNIKLLANTII
+299 
-310 GTTDA
+310 
-315 GLRFAVNG
+315 
-323 MKKVINDEQD
+323 
-333 SKWLA
+333 
-338 SYFGNT
+338 
-344 KALEAYQEL
+344 
-353 DGKSMNDCQSAISA
+353 
-367 EKCSEEEAAAAQKA
+367 
-381 QEAID
+381 
-386 TKRSEGDAMA
+386 
-396 NATTKQIVDRA
+396 
-407 FADFKDNR
+407 
-415 TSIGKSIQD
+415 
-424 PIKADKAAFVG
+424 
-435 VCKNLRYD
+435 
-443 VDDPRR
+443 
-449 AVLWAYLRDKVN
+449 
-461 INSQARQDL
+461 
-470 DAKYG
+470 
-475 VNNNTAPKFKA
+475 
-486 KNLKAGNVE
+486 
-495 EATKTVNDPLF
+495 KTVNDPLF

-628 PVGYKFVQPIIDSL
+628 PVGYKFVQPILDSL

-674 NVEVDPNDPNAVPS
+674 NAEVDPNDPNAVPS

-766 NSSLQESKKKRYVK
+766 NSSLQESKKKRYIK

>member
-52 NEELIYRN
+52 NEELIYQN

-124 DRDQKEVDN
+124 DRNQKEVDN

-253 LKEATPRTQYKDNH
+253 LK
-267 VWTVNEYKLAYVL
+267 
-280 AEFGNQGLQ
+280 
-289 LISQIYGINN
+289 
-299 LNIKLLANTII
+299 
-310 GTTDA
+310 
-315 GLRFAVNG
+315 
-323 MKKVINDEQD
+323 
-333 SKWLA
+333 
-338 SYFGNT
+338 
-344 KALEAYQEL
+344 
-353 DGKSMNDCQSAISA
+353 
-367 EKCSEEEAAAAQKA
+367 
-381 QEAID
+381 
-386 TKRSEGDAMA
+386 
-396 NATTKQIVDRA
+396 
-407 FADFKDNR
+407 
-415 TSIGKSIQD
+415 
-424 PIKADKAAFVG
+424 
-435 VCKNLRYD
+435 
-443 VDDPRR
+443 
-449 AVLWAYLRDKVN
+449 
-461 INSQARQDL
+461 
-470 DAKYG
+470 
-475 VNNNTAPKFKA
+475 
-486 KNLKAGNVE
+486 

-628 PVGYKFVQPIIDSL
+628 PVGYKFVQPILDSL

-743 NSTNMY
+743 NSTDMY
-749 YYARQLHDYLD
+749 YYCRQLHDYLD

-766 NSSLQESKKKRYVK
+766 NSSLQESKKKRYIK

>member
-52 NEELIYRN
+52 NEELIYQN

-124 DRDQKEVDN
+124 DRNQKEVDN

-148 KEGKYITEAPTEDNV
+148 KEGKYTENISEDIGYWFPFAVLASYVIGSLLGYSIYGIASNLKKIQNTLKSKKLDKQAATVLKKFLEDLNNDSEFQQWKSNKKRKLRDLEKIVNRVCQGPNEKIVRRVARDIWQKSQLGTLEEAPTEDNT

-176 KDGNYKVKD
+176 KDGNYQVKD
-185 KETGELKAGKKLAP
+185 KESGELKPGKKLAP
-199 ETAASKACMVVR
+199 ETAAQKACLVIR

-253 LKEATPRTQYKDNH
+253 LK
-267 VWTVNEYKLAYVL
+267 
-280 AEFGNQGLQ
+280 
-289 LISQIYGINN
+289 
-299 LNIKLLANTII
+299 
-310 GTTDA
+310 
-315 GLRFAVNG
+315 
-323 MKKVINDEQD
+323 
-333 SKWLA
+333 
-338 SYFGNT
+338 
-344 KALEAYQEL
+344 
-353 DGKSMNDCQSAISA
+353 
-367 EKCSEEEAAAAQKA
+367 
-381 QEAID
+381 
-386 TKRSEGDAMA
+386 
-396 NATTKQIVDRA
+396 
-407 FADFKDNR
+407 
-415 TSIGKSIQD
+415 
-424 PIKADKAAFVG
+424 
-435 VCKNLRYD
+435 
-443 VDDPRR
+443 
-449 AVLWAYLRDKVN
+449 
-461 INSQARQDL
+461 
-470 DAKYG
+470 
-475 VNNNTAPKFKA
+475 
-486 KNLKAGNVE
+486 

-743 NSTNMY
+743 NSTDMY
-749 YYARQLHDYLD
+749 YYCRQLHDYLD

-766 NSSLQESKKKRYVK
+766 NSSLQESFNSKKLDQLCSQHKGIKADVNDKAVLFALQQQVTDKNFDQIFHGWKGKNLSDREKQKLDQIVFNDGTHLTIDLSSLDMNKASNQRFSRDKTSYNAKDDSYVPTLGKNSKNVNIPLARSIRRQRYSKLK

>member
-52 NEELIYRN
+52 NEELIYQN

-105 GKDPLYYINRIA
+105 GKDSLYYINRIA

-124 DRDQKEVDN
+124 DRNQKEVDN

-148 KEGKYITEAPTEDNV
+148 KEGKYITEAPTEDSV

-253 LKEATPRTQYKDNH
+253 LKEAT
-267 VWTVNEYKLAYVL
+267 
-280 AEFGNQGLQ
+280 
-289 LISQIYGINN
+289 
-299 LNIKLLANTII
+299 
-310 GTTDA
+310 
-315 GLRFAVNG
+315 
-323 MKKVINDEQD
+323 
-333 SKWLA
+333 
-338 SYFGNT
+338 
-344 KALEAYQEL
+344 
-353 DGKSMNDCQSAISA
+353 
-367 EKCSEEEAAAAQKA
+367 
-381 QEAID
+381 
-386 TKRSEGDAMA
+386 
-396 NATTKQIVDRA
+396 
-407 FADFKDNR
+407 
-415 TSIGKSIQD
+415 
-424 PIKADKAAFVG
+424 
-435 VCKNLRYD
+435 
-443 VDDPRR
+443 
-449 AVLWAYLRDKVN
+449 
-461 INSQARQDL
+461 
-470 DAKYG
+470 
-475 VNNNTAPKFKA
+475 
-486 KNLKAGNVE
+486 
-495 EATKTVNDPLF
+495 KTVNDPLF

-553 LKEHIINIVGK
+553 LKEHIISIVGK

-743 NSTNMY
+743 NSTDMY
-749 YYARQLHDYLD
+749 YYARRLHDYLD

-766 NSSLQESKKKRYVK
+766 NSSLQESKKKRYSK